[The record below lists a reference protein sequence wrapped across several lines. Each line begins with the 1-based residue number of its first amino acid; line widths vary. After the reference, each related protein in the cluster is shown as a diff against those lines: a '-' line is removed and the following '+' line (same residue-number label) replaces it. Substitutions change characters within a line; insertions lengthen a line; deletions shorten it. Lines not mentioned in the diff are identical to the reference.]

1 MGTGLNP
8 LGEKQVN
15 FSFDAGADG
24 MTGTQADPAVA
35 ALADGGFV
43 VVYENPQAGDSLL
56 AHFFDA
62 SGNAIGPPVSSGL
75 LNGVVDIDPAAHISV
90 DPAVAGTPDGGLLV
104 AYIDTSVTS
113 ANPVTKVPFEANGI
127 DVRRYDKTTGL
138 SASFVIDT
146 GGGPL
151 HQPNVGTVDD
161 VAIAAFADGTSLV
174 AWDFDFNAD
183 PTDDDVYFA
192 FLNSNASGFTTI
204 GGVAHG
210 PRPLTIANGF
220 EGEPSVATT
229 GNLGAIVYAA
239 DPGHKLGDQDI
250 ILTAFNSAGVQLVP
264 PTTLFGAT
272 SLDVFSHP
280 DVAALS
286 GGRFVIVAQDDTT
299 SALVASIFDP
309 VSRVV
314 TPVNLPG
321 FAASGTGPH
330 VAGVPGGGFVLSY
343 DDAIGNIAQARFGPG
358 GSLLY
363 WSSVTLGGAQDQNA
377 VAANTSGTAF
387 FAWQDAGSSNPQSTD
402 ADTRIEG
409 EAFRVPPLPRPDFN
423 GDLHPDILLQ
433 NMNGQAA
440 IWEMNATF
448 VIGGGTVGAN
458 PGPAW
463 KVIEAGDFNDDGL
476 ADILWQNTST
486 GQAAIWEMNGTTV
499 IGGGAVGIN
508 PGPSWK
514 AIGAGDF
521 NGDGKSDILW
531 QNANG
536 QIAIWEMNGTTVIS
550 GGAVDPNPG
559 PSWKA
564 IGVGDF
570 NGDGKSDILW
580 QNANGQAAIWE
591 MNGTNVIGGGA
602 AGANPGPSWKAIG
615 AGDFNGDGKSDILWQ
630 NANGQAAVYEMNG
643 TAVVGGGLAG
653 ANPGPSWELIGARNF
668 KGDDFSDLL
677 WQNANGQIAIWEMHG
692 TTVIGGGLVGP
703 NPGSAWSAI

>member
-35 ALADGGFV
+35 ALADGDFV

-56 AHFFDA
+56 AHFFDT
-62 SGNAIGPPVSSGL
+62 SGNGIGPPVSSGL
-75 LNGVVDIDPAAHISV
+75 LNGVVDIDPAARISAA
-90 DPAVAGTPDGGLLV
+90 PAVTGTPDGGFLV

-146 GGGPL
+146 GSGPL

-183 PTDDDVYFA
+183 PTDDDIYFA
-192 FLNSNASGFTTI
+192 FLNSSASGFTTI

-250 ILTAFNSAGVQLVP
+250 ILTVFNSAGVQLVP
-264 PTTLFGAT
+264 PTTLFGAA

-280 DVAALS
+280 NVAALS
-286 GGRFVIVAQDDTT
+286 DGRFVIVAQDDTT

-314 TPVNLPG
+314 TPVNLAG
-321 FAASGTGPH
+321 LGASGTGPH

-409 EAFRVPPLPRPDFN
+409 EAFRVPPLPQPDFN
-423 GDLHPDILLQ
+423 GDLHSDILWQ
-433 NMNGQAA
+433 NASGQAA
-440 IWEMNATF
+440 IWEMNATN
-448 VIGGGTVGAN
+448 I
-458 PGPAW
+458 
-463 KVIEAGDFNDDGL
+463 
-476 ADILWQNTST
+476 
-486 GQAAIWEMNGTTV
+486 
-499 IGGGAVGIN
+499 IGGGAVG
-508 PGPSWK
+508 
-514 AIGAGDF
+514 
-521 NGDGKSDILW
+521 
-531 QNANG
+531 
-536 QIAIWEMNGTTVIS
+536 
-550 GGAVDPNPG
+550 PNPG

-564 IGVGDF
+564 IGTGDF
-570 NGDGKSDILW
+570 NGDGHSDILLQSTSGQVAIW
-580 QNANGQAAIWE
+580 EMDGTNVIAGAQVGPVLGPSWKAIGTGDFNGDGHSDILLQSTSGQVVIWEMDGTNVIAGAQVGPVLGPSWKAIGTGDFNGDGHSDILLQNTSGQAAIWE
-591 MNGTNVIGGGA
+591 MDGTNVI
-602 AGANPGPSWKAIG
+602 AGAQVGPVLGPSWKAIG
-615 AGDFNGDGKSDILWQ
+615 TGDFNGDGHSDILLQ
-630 NANGQAAVYEMNG
+630 STSGQAAIWEMDG
-643 TAVVGGGLAG
+643 TNVIAG
-653 ANPGPSWELIGARNF
+653 AQVGPNPGPSWELIGARNF

-677 WQNANGQIAIWEMHG
+677 WQNANGQIAIWEMHQ
-692 TTVIGGGLVGP
+692 TTVIGGASVGP
-703 NPGSAWSAI
+703 NPGSTWSAI